1 MINKI
6 VDGISKAIN
15 EEFGKESDND
25 FDMGSLFKIDEDKLQ
40 NAFGKDYEIY
50 TDGVEQGLQEPCF
63 SIVSVKPTNNLFRPN
78 KYFRQYPFCIHY
90 FPSSNEKRTECQK
103 VMEKL
108 YLILEYIEIEEVY
121 DDVKTKSKTMGT
133 KMNAEIDNGVL
144 HFFVNYDMYVN
155 KLEEKTPMD
164 SYDYNTD
171 VRKG

>member
-15 EEFGKESDND
+15 EE
-25 FDMGSLFKIDEDKLQ
+25 
-40 NAFGKDYEIY
+40 FGKDYEIY

-121 DDVKTKSKTMGT
+121 DDGKTKSKTMGT

-155 KLEEKTPMD
+155 KLEEKTPMN

>member
-1 MINKI
+1 MRLQ
-6 VDGISKAIN
+6 GGAQKAMDWQIQAVLL
-15 EEFGKESDND
+15 GLHILW
-25 FDMGSLFKIDEDKLQ
+25 GS
-40 NAFGKDYEIY
+40 NSSSRHTGR
-50 TDGVEQGLQEPCF
+50 GGQGLQEPCF

-171 VRKG
+171 VRKGWFCYGKR